1 MMNQELLLRSNVQP
15 GVMETAKF
23 GNHFLTYVRCN
34 DDGRVISLARYNDEQ
49 AARNGHQRWESK
61 DWRGRSVRELLRDDG

>member
-1 MMNQELLLRSNVQP
+1 MVNQGPLLRSDVQP

-34 DDGRVISLARYNDEQ
+34 GDGRVISLARYNDEH
-49 AARNGHQRWESK
+49 AARDGHQRWMSK